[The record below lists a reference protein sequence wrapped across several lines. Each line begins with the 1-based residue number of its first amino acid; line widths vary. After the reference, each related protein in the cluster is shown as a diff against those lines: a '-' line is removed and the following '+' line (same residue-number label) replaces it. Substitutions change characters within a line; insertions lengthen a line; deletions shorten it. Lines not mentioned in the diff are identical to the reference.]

1 MKLKAIPAKL
11 APAVGAGLL
20 VLGMAIGPAAGQSG
34 SGIGANLSDAS
45 SQSKAAVDIAAD
57 TMELREEQNTAV
69 FTGNVDAVRGKIK
82 LKSNKL
88 VVKYKEVT
96 RTDGSKKTEV
106 RFLDATGRVTI
117 VSGNQTITSD
127 WAKMDVKANKAV
139 IGGNVTVL
147 QGKTR
152 LRGNKLFLNL
162 TTGQSRMQ
170 GGRVRAKF
178 FPQQ

>member
-1 MKLKAIPAKL
+1 MKLQASPANL
-11 APAVGAGLL
+11 VPVVGAGLM
-20 VLGMAIGPAAGQSG
+20 VLAMAIGPAASQSG

-45 SQSKAAVDIAAD
+45 SRSKAAVDIAAD
-57 TMELREEQNTAV
+57 SMELLEEQNTAV

-96 RTDGSKKTEV
+96 RQNGSKKTEV

-139 IGGNVTVL
+139 IGGNVTVV

-152 LRGNKLFLNL
+152 LRGDKLFLNL